1 MAKTRKDLRGRSL
14 RKGEVQR
21 ASDKRYMYTYTDP
34 LGRRKFIYAN
44 DLTQLREKE
53 EKLLKDQLDGL
64 DIYVAGKATLNETFD
79 RYISTKYNLRE
90 STRSSYLYTYDHYV
104 RETFGLKRIAEIKY
118 SDVLQFYYH
127 LLNQQGISLGTL
139 DSVHCLLHPT
149 FQLAVRDEIIRKN
162 PTDGVMKEIS
172 RESGK
177 NRGVRHAL
185 TIEQQRCF
193 MEYIANHPIY
203 YHWWPMFTILLGT
216 GCRIGEALGLRW
228 QDLDFENRVISINHS
243 LVYYPANGS
252 NKCVLRVSL
261 PKTDAG
267 IRTIPMLD
275 IVKDAFEML
284 YEEQKENGFNETEID
299 GMSGFIFCNRFGSVP
314 NPQTVNH
321 TIKRIANNYNAD
333 EVVRAKKEHR
343 DPIILPNFSC
353 HHLRHTFCTRLCE
366 NETNLKVIQS
376 IMGHKNIE
384 TTLDIY
390 AEATE
395 KKKQESFENLA
406 TKLDIF

>member
-1 MAKTRKDLRGRSL
+1 M
-14 RKGEVQR
+14 
-21 ASDKRYMYTYTDP
+21 
-34 LGRRKFIYAN
+34 
-44 DLTQLREKE
+44 
-53 EKLLKDQLDGL
+53 DGL
-64 DIYVAGKATLNETFD
+64 DIYVAGKATLNEAFD

-118 SDVLQFYYH
+118 SDVLQFYY

-139 DSVHCLLHPT
+139 DSVYCLLHPT

-216 GCRIGEALGLRW
+216 GCRLGEALGLRW

-299 GMSGFIFCNRFGSVP
+299 GFYF
-314 NPQTVNH
+314 
-321 TIKRIANNYNAD
+321 
-333 EVVRAKKEHR
+333 
-343 DPIILPNFSC
+343 L
-353 HHLRHTFCTRLCE
+353 
-366 NETNLKVIQS
+366 
-376 IMGHKNIE
+376 
-384 TTLDIY
+384 
-390 AEATE
+390 
-395 KKKQESFENLA
+395 
-406 TKLDIF
+406 